1 MNWVDSFA
9 PLTAEQARIMREDFQ
24 SQGKKLVFTN
34 GCFDLLHAGHVRY
47 LQQARELGDAL
58 IVGLNS
64 DESVRKLKG
73 PTRPVNSELDR
84 AEVLSA
90 LRAVDGVVIF
100 HDKRATGLID
110 AIQPHVYAKGGDYTP
125 ESLDPDELAA
135 LQRAGTQIQ
144 ILSLV
149 PGRST
154 TSILQRVQSP
164 LPSAGVLEEKKPL
177 LLAVLGSGKGSNL
190 RAILSAIDSGV
201 LLAQVV
207 VAISDLPDSPFL
219 QTARAAGVP
228 AHYLH
233 PGDHPRKF
241 DLKAQYELVE
251 MLRKAG
257 ADLVVLAGFMRILK
271 SPVFEA
277 FEGRIVN
284 IHPSLL
290 PSHKG
295 ATAVRDALVAGD
307 EQTGCTVHLVTPE
320 IDSGRILAQ
329 AHVPIQPGDD
339 EESLHARIQEQE
351 HRLLP
356 QVLAHWHQ
364 LQAHQIGVVS
374 TSC

>member
-1 MNWVDSFA
+1 MSLPDSFS
-9 PLTAEQARIMREDFQ
+9 PLTPEEARVMREEFQ
-24 SQGKKLVFTN
+24 CQGKKLVFTN

-64 DESVRKLKG
+64 DESVRELKG

-100 HDKRATGLID
+100 HDKRATSLID

-125 ESLDPDELAA
+125 ESLDPEERAA
-135 LQRAGTQIQ
+135 LQRAGTEIQ

-154 TSILQRVQSP
+154 TTILERVKDPMPAACVLKERRP
-164 LPSAGVLEEKKPL
+164 LQI
-177 LLAVLGSGKGSNL
+177 AVLGSGKGSNL
-190 RAILSAIDSGV
+190 RALLNAIESGTLSARIV
-201 LLAQVV
+201 A
-207 VAISDLPDSPFL
+207 AISDLPDSSFL
-219 QTARAAGVP
+219 QTARKAGLP

-233 PGDHPRKF
+233 PGDHPRRF
-241 DLKAQYELVE
+241 DLGAQYELVD
-251 MLRKAG
+251 LLQKSG
-257 ADLVVLAGFMRILK
+257 ADVVILAGFMRILK

-277 FEGRIVN
+277 FGGRIVN
-284 IHPSLL
+284 VHPSLL
-290 PSHKG
+290 PAHKG
-295 ATAVRDALVAGD
+295 ATAVRDALTAGD
-307 EQTGCTVHLVTPE
+307 DETGCTVHLVTPE

-329 AHVPIQPGDD
+329 AQVPILPSDD
-339 EESLHARIQEQE
+339 EVTLHARIQDQE

-356 QVLAHWHQ
+356 QVLASWHQ
-364 LQAHQIGVVS
+364 LQ
-374 TSC
+374 T